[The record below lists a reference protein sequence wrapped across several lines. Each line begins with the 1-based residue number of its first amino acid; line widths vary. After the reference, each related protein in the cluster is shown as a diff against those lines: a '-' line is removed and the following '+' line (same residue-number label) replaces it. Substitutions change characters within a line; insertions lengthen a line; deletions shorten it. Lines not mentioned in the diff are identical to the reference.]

1 MNLSKYLIL
10 GLLIGN
16 CVASST
22 SIAYIEEILAEKGKA
37 MQEAETTLDLLK
49 ATGEY
54 TKAVSTIKKVYL
66 DLP

>member
-10 GLLIGN
+10 GLLVNN
-16 CVASST
+16 CAAYT
-22 SIAYIEEILAEKGKA
+22 NIAYIEAMLSEKSKA
-37 MQEAETTLDLLK
+37 IEQAETMLDILK

-54 TKAVSTIKKVYL
+54 TKTVSNIKKVYL

>member
-10 GLLIGN
+10 GLLVSN
-16 CVASST
+16 CAATTST
-22 SIAYIEEILAEKGKA
+22 QYIEAILAEKGKA
-37 MQEAETTLDLLK
+37 IEEAETMLDVLK

-54 TKAVSTIKKVYL
+54 TKTVSNIKKIYL